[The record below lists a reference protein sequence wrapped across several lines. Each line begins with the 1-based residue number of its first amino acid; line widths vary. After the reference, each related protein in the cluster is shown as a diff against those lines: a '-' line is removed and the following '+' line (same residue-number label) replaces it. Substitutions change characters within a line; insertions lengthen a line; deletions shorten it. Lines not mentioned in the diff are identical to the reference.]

1 MLLKSDRLKRLSALT
16 GETDENILL
25 HYYELAEAIIL
36 DRLYP
41 YKREQKVLPQKY
53 FLKCIQVA
61 EYLYNK
67 RGAEGQTAHGE
78 NGISRSYESASVPE
92 SMLDGIVPFASV
104 FGSSSSEKGCGC

>member
-1 MLLKSDRLKRLSALT
+1 MLLRSNRLQRLSSLT

-25 HYYELAEAIIL
+25 HYYELAEEIVL

-41 YKREQKVLPQKY
+41 FNNERKVLPQKY
-53 FLKCIQVA
+53 CLKCIQIA

-67 RGAEGQTAHGE
+67 RGAEGQTAHNE

-92 SMLDGIVPFASV
+92 SMLADIVPFAGL
-104 FGSSSSEKGCGC
+104 FSSSVSDEGCDC

>member
-1 MLLKSDRLKRLSALT
+1 MLTRKDKLKRLSALT
-16 GETDENILL
+16 GETDENVLL
-25 HYYELAEAIIL
+25 PYFELAEEIVL

-41 YKREQKVLPQKY
+41 FKNERRVIPKKY
-53 FLKCIQVA
+53 TLKQIQIA

-92 SMLDGIVPFASV
+92 SMLAGIVPFAGVFRSSV
-104 FGSSSSEKGCGC
+104 SDEGCGC

>member
-1 MLLKSDRLKRLSALT
+1 MLLRSDRLKRLAALT

-25 HYYELAEAIIL
+25 HYYELAEEIVL

-41 YKREQKVLPQKY
+41 FKNDRKVLPQKY
-53 FLKCIQVA
+53 CLKCIQIA

-104 FGSSSSEKGCGC
+104 FGSSVSEKGCGC